1 MARPRQPKPDR
12 LILQDIT
19 AESRLG
25 VFEWEQQTPQTISV
39 DLELTID
46 ARQAARQDDVTQAVD
61 YAQVVGAVKQLAEGK
76 PYRLLETMA
85 EEIAALVL
93 RQFATQ
99 QVKVRVRKRSLPGIG
114 YAAVEL
120 ERGALRRRREAP
132 RDARADR
139 RPARIAAPR

>member
-46 ARQAARQDDVTQAVD
+46 ARQAARQDDVRDAID
-61 YAQVVGAVKQLAEGK
+61 YAQLVTAVKELAQAR
-76 PYRLLETMA
+76 PYRLLETLSEA
-85 EEIAALVL
+85 IASMVV
-93 RQFATQ
+93 RTFRTPS
-99 QVKVRVRKRSLPGIG
+99 VRVRVKKRSLPGIG

>member
-25 VFEWEQQTPQTISV
+25 VFEWEQQTPQIISV

-46 ARQAARQDDVTQAVD
+46 ARQAARQDEVRDAID
-61 YAQVVGAVKQLAEGK
+61 YAQLVTAVKELAQAR
-76 PYRLLETMA
+76 PYRLLETLA
-85 EEIAALVL
+85 EAIASMVV
-93 RQFATQ
+93 REFRTPSVRIR
-99 QVKVRVRKRSLPGIG
+99 VKKRSLPGIG

-120 ERGALRRRREAP
+120 ERTARRARRATDGRTRAP
-132 RDARADR
+132 R
-139 RPARIAAPR
+139 RPARVTTPR